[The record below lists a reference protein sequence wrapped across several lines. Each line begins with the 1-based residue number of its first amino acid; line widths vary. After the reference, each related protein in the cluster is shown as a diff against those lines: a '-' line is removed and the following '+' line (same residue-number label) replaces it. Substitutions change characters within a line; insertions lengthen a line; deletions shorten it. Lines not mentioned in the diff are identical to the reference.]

1 MGTAVVVMKKRPSM
15 HVGKTVDEMTA
26 DELRDA
32 YIRKLARPVNKE
44 DMSMVDLAL
53 EKAKLKCKN
62 RRSHTYCVIKG
73 RKDFYGKPQLNCS
86 RGREFNQCS
95 EPSAVAET
103 VDNDDIVLKLVV
115 VHFKP
120 GYSRRTVQAP
130 CAKCIEVLRR
140 FSTSNATVIM
150 KYKREWIKFP
160 IRKFF
165 LFPYPTKYKNKKAN
179 I

>member
-1 MGTAVVVMKKRPSM
+1 MGALAVMKKRPST
-15 HVGKTVDEMTA
+15 HVSKTVDQMTA
-26 DELRDA
+26 NELRDA

-44 DMSMVDLAL
+44 DMMMVEMAF

-62 RRSHTYCVIKG
+62 RRSHTYCVVKG

-95 EPSAVAET
+95 EPSAVAEA
-103 VDNDDIVLKLVV
+103 VDNDDIVVKVVV

-120 GYSRRTVQAP
+120 GYTLRTLQVP
-130 CAKCIEVLRR
+130 CSKCIEILRR
-140 FSTSNATVIM
+140 FSIPNATVVV

-160 IRKFF
+160 VRRFL
-165 LFPYPTKYKNKKAN
+165 LFPYPTKYRNKKAN